1 MPLGADAEKTAA
13 ATFAGGVFPTQKTAS
28 PSPSTLSVRS
38 ACALNRD
45 HVALRAGC
53 LIHANRL
60 WYSSSTTSS
69 MLTTRSR
76 AASLIRATMAL
87 YCEASTPERTR
98 EAIRSRVENAGIS
111 SRPLCR
117 TSSSSATFTKSA
129 VCAFTGAAT
138 HIAAS
143 VTARASPGLCL
154 SPRRSRT
161 ADGQRSSLRPES
173 ASGTVPAA
181 SPA

>member
-1 MPLGADAEKTAA
+1 MSFISPTDSTLVRSARA

-69 MLTTRSR
+69 VLTTRSR

-117 TSSSSATFTKSA
+117 TGSSSATFTKSA
-129 VCAFTGAAT
+129 GYA
-138 HIAAS
+138 
-143 VTARASPGLCL
+143 P
-154 SPRRSRT
+154 
-161 ADGQRSSLRPES
+161 
-173 ASGTVPAA
+173 
-181 SPA
+181 SPAQPPTWPPP

>member
-76 AASLIRATMAL
+76 A
-87 YCEASTPERTR
+87 
-98 EAIRSRVENAGIS
+98 
-111 SRPLCR
+111 
-117 TSSSSATFTKSA
+117 TFTKSA